1 MSGGEKMFYIYFETE
16 SRLLHEGTK
25 YNIEVPTRKLQ
36 DEIANDLEKYGE
48 VFNVKKLDE
57 PVTEYPVLTKET
69 YKRNI

>member
-1 MSGGEKMFYIYFETE
+1 MFYIYFETE

>member
-1 MSGGEKMFYIYFETE
+1 MYYIYFETE

-25 YNIEVPTRKLQ
+25 YNIEVPTRELQ

-48 VFNVKKLDE
+48 VSKVQKLNE
-57 PVTEYPVLTKET
+57 PVSEYPVLTKET